1 MYFWISFC
9 SLSTNVIASSCTS
22 GDYYDSNATTYISW
36 DPKAPVLLRTEED
49 GPGSY
54 PPILVQTFFRQV
66 VDMNGDKVAIKY
78 KEDNTIKELT
88 YSVRN
93 YATIVF
99 EQNE

>member
-1 MYFWISFC
+1 MSTSNNA
-9 SLSTNVIASSCTS
+9 SLSTS
-22 GDYYDSNATTYISW
+22 GDYYDPNATSYIAW

-93 YATIVF
+93 YAKIVF
-99 EQNE
+99 EKK